1 MEEMLS
7 LFDYL
12 GKPAGSELGKQVAAA
27 AAVDKIKFNTKY
39 VSNPK
44 YKGDILMY
52 PIDWLDYYFSKKETK
67 QDESDEL
74 YELPF

>member
-52 PIDWLDYYFSKKETK
+52 PKTWLDNYFNKTTQNYET
-67 QDESDEL
+67 DDL
-74 YELPF
+74 LL

>member
-27 AAVDKIKFNTKY
+27 AAVDKIKLNVKY

-44 YKGDILMY
+44 YKGEILMY
-52 PIDWLDYYFSKKETK
+52 PKTWLDIYFDQTTQNYET
-67 QDESDEL
+67 DD
-74 YELPF
+74 LPF

>member
-12 GKPAGSELGKQVAAA
+12 GKPAGPELGKQVATA
-27 AAVDKIKFNTKY
+27 AAVDKIKFNVKY

-52 PIDWLDYYFSKKETK
+52 PKTWLDNYFNKTTQNYET
-67 QDESDEL
+67 DDL
-74 YELPF
+74 LL